1 MNHLLR
7 SHAPITDIAWRRLDA
22 EGRERLVPALGARKL
37 VDFSGPLGWEHSA
50 TNLGRVSDV
59 KAPGENLQ
67 ARQRRVLPLVEL
79 RVSFRISRHE
89 LLDADRGATDL
100 DLAGLDA
107 AARRI
112 AVAENIAVF
121 HGWPEAGIVGIADAT
136 AHDAITLG
144 TAYAGY
150 PGHVAKAVE
159 TLLEAGVS
167 GPYGLAL
174 GPQEYTGVV
183 ETTEHGGLVV
193 LDHLRQI
200 LGGPIVWAPGVNGA
214 VVLSLRGGDFL
225 FESGEDLSLGYSHHD
240 ADNVTSTSRRALASG
255 SRRLKPRW
263 RLPPE
268 QMFAARSS
276 MLVLPL
282 SWWYRRPRRRRQ
294 SAQGASRRRQL
305 GSRSARARR
314 SSA

>member
-1 MNHLLR
+1 VNHLLR
-7 SHAPITDIAWRRLDA
+7 SNAPITDIAWDRLDI

-37 VDFSGPLGWEHSA
+37 VDFSGPLGWGHSA
-50 TNLGRVSDV
+50 TNLGRVSDIT
-59 KAPGENLQ
+59 APGENLR

-79 RVSFRISRHE
+79 RAGFVISRDE

-100 DLAGLDA
+100 DLTELDA

-121 HGWPEAGIVGIADAT
+121 HGWAEASIVGVTGAT
-136 AHDAITLG
+136 THEPITLG
-144 TAYAGY
+144 TDYAGY
-150 PGHVAKAVE
+150 PGQVAKAVE

-174 GPQEYTGVV
+174 GPKEYTGVV

-193 LDHLRQI
+193 FDHLRQI
-200 LGGPIVWAPGVNGA
+200 LGGPIVWAPGVTGA

-240 ADNVTSTSRRALASG
+240 ANNVHLYLEESFSFRVATPEAAVALTA
-255 SRRLKPRW
+255 
-263 RLPPE
+263 
-268 QMFAARSS
+268 
-276 MLVLPL
+276 
-282 SWWYRRPRRRRQ
+282 
-294 SAQGASRRRQL
+294 
-305 GSRSARARR
+305 
-314 SSA
+314 